1 MQNTLLP
8 VTIISGFLGS
18 GKTTLLKRI
27 LSTLENPKRIAVIEN
42 ELGDTSIDDLILAEY
57 SPAKIDTVLGRTC
70 CETRGAFIKSL
81 RSILD
86 NAQDIDRLIIESTG
100 VVHPGML
107 ANAILSD
114 SELNSKLKLDG
125 IVTVVDALNFESH
138 IDGDGHAREQVAFAD
153 SIIINKSD
161 LSTFEKIEELT
172 TLLKSINPT
181 AKYTVASYAETNSDA
196 IMNLG
201 GFDVSKVSTAIGG
214 CFALHSHTN
223 GVKHQHKI
231 TTLAINTTDTY
242 AFLSF
247 KEWLEDYISKH
258 RDDIYRSKGVLSFA
272 NVDRKIVFQGVHDN
286 IYVDLG
292 EPWENLTRTSS
303 LIFIGE
309 NLNEEEIRAGLKK
322 CIY

>member
-138 IDGDGHAREQVAFAD
+138 IDGDGHAREQVP
-153 SIIINKSD
+153 S
-161 LSTFEKIEELT
+161 
-172 TLLKSINPT
+172 
-181 AKYTVASYAETNSDA
+181 
-196 IMNLG
+196 
-201 GFDVSKVSTAIGG
+201 
-214 CFALHSHTN
+214 
-223 GVKHQHKI
+223 
-231 TTLAINTTDTY
+231 
-242 AFLSF
+242 
-247 KEWLEDYISKH
+247 
-258 RDDIYRSKGVLSFA
+258 
-272 NVDRKIVFQGVHDN
+272 
-286 IYVDLG
+286 
-292 EPWENLTRTSS
+292 
-303 LIFIGE
+303 
-309 NLNEEEIRAGLKK
+309 
-322 CIY
+322 